1 MITILQKNISNRSQY
16 IVFDIKK
23 LEIECNLPFD
33 IFIKKE
39 NGFVLIV
46 KSGTFISQDI
56 YHKLSKQK
64 TLYISIASHSLKQLN
79 CTNVRYFITLNL
91 DINKKVLEFL
101 YKVHKENFAY
111 LLAEHY
117 KEEAKSCLEEIIE
130 TIIYILTTEGN
141 FLKETIKYF
150 SHEYN
155 LETHSLHVAIFA
167 INLGIALKFPHE
179 KLLQIGV
186 AGLIHDIGVK
196 IIDEDIL
203 YKDTELSSVELTL
216 IHHHPQE
223 SALIAEHNHIHN
235 PYIIDAITHHHE
247 RYDGSGYPGKLVRKE
262 IGEFAAILG
271 ICDTFDAL
279 TNERPYRKRFTYF
292 EALKFMMK
300 DESMINKFNT
310 DYLKAFLK
318 SLI

>member
-23 LEIECNLPFD
+23 LELECNLPFD

-46 KSGTFISQDI
+46 KSSTFISQDI
-56 YHKLSKQK
+56 YYKLSKQT
-64 TLYISIASHSLKQLN
+64 TLYISVDNNSLKQLN
-79 CTNVRYFITLNL
+79 CTNIRSFVVINL
-91 DINKKVLEFL
+91 DLNKKILELL
-101 YKVHKENFAY
+101 YKVHSVNYTY

-117 KEEAKSCLEEIIE
+117 KEDAKLCLESIIE
-130 TIIYILTTEGN
+130 TIIYILTEKKD
-141 FLKETIKYF
+141 FLKDTIKYF
-150 SHEYN
+150 SHEYK

-167 INLGIALKFPHE
+167 VNLGIALKFPHE

-186 AGLIHDIGVK
+186 AGLAHDIGVK
-196 IIDEDIL
+196 SIDENIL
-203 YKDTELSSVELTL
+203 HKDSQLTPAEIAL

-223 SALIAEHNHIHN
+223 SALITKHNHIHN

-262 IGEFAAILG
+262 IGEFASILG